1 MSVIK
6 FVLEY
11 LMSQTNEDRIH
22 IVKSQLGNVSDE

>member
-11 LMSQTNEDRIH
+11 LTSQTNEDRIH
-22 IVKSQLGNVSDE
+22 IVKKSVRERF